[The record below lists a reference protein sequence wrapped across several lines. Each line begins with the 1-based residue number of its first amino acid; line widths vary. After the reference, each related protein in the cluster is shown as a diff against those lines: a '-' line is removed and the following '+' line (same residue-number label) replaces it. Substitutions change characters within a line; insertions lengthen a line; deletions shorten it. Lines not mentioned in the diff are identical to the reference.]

1 MKFDNPKY
9 VERYEDVIFELET
22 PLNTTPNNGV
32 AQKRNDLR
40 FTVDNTGEVTTFN
53 WNGARLSVGFKVTL
67 LAGANITDDDHNG
80 TVNGSHSL
88 IERLEG
94 KINGKQLYDCN
105 AANHCV
111 NIKNMLEYAPA
122 YVESLATNEYFYV
135 DTSRHPQE
143 DSTHDNYNKGFADR
157 KVLLG
162 TSSVVNTDI
171 PLNRYSFFESL
182 EDELLP
188 NTKVELHVK
197 IEGDGNVIWQAGANC
212 RVIITRMQLIVPRV
226 TFNSEGQELYMS
238 TYLKPHKW
246 TYLRE
251 NIERSN
257 SSTQRAGN
265 FRISNGISKPRHVF
279 VFIINDASIS
289 NQAENPFLYNTF
301 SVSTDPQTLVKC
313 HLEVGNGNKYPDV
326 EYTPEADLT
335 RVYRDVMSYT
345 HKVSE
350 FQLGS
355 LLNVKNYKQLF
366 PFIYFDL
373 THQKQDI
380 RDGVT
385 TLMFKYELSGITA
398 TTYSIYAMTL
408 YEQEVELYQSD
419 KKILIRS

>member
-1 MKFDNPKY
+1 M
-9 VERYEDVIFELET
+9 
-22 PLNTTPNNGV
+22 
-32 AQKRNDLR
+32 
-40 FTVDNTGEVTTFN
+40 
-53 WNGARLSVGFKVTL
+53 
-67 LAGANITDDDHNG
+67 DH
-80 TVNGSHSL
+80 
-88 IERLEG
+88 I
-94 KINGKQLYDCN
+94 LY
-105 AANHCV
+105 CV
-111 NIKNMLEYAPA
+111 NIKNMLEYAPT

-162 TSSVVNTDI
+162 TSSVVNTEI

-226 TFNSEGQELYMS
+226 TFNSKGQELYMS

-246 TYLRE
+246 TYFRE

-279 VFIINDASIS
+279 VFIIDDASIS
-289 NQAENPFLYNTF
+289 NQTANPFLYDTF

-335 RVYRDVMSYT
+335 RVYRDVMSYA

-355 LLNVKNYKQLF
+355 LLNVKNYRDLF
-366 PFIYFDL
+366 PFIYFDS

-385 TLMFKYELSGITA
+385 ALMFKYELSGITA
-398 TTYSIYAMTL
+398 TPYSIYAMTL